1 MPTISNRESVGT
13 RTIQQDVAQLEL
25 VIEWIA
31 ASVLKIY
38 ERNARTHSDRQIA
51 QIAESLK
58 AFGFVVPIICD
69 DQDVIVAG
77 HGRLAAAKRL
87 GMTRVPVI
95 RLRHLD
101 DAKVRA
107 LRLADNKIASLSG
120 WSQELLTLELQ
131 ELSVL
136 DLDFDLEVT
145 GFSSGELDIILDGE
159 TKLDEDPADNV
170 PELEERSVARLGDLW
185 LLGEHRL
192 YCGSALEEASY
203 DRLLG
208 GEKARTAFTDHQ
220 ERSPPSKGRSAVS
233 RA

>member
-1 MPTISNRESVGT
+1 MLTKSNREPVGPRIT
-13 RTIQQDVAQLEL
+13 KKDVAEL
-25 VIEWIA
+25 DIVIEWIA
-31 ASVLKIY
+31 TSVLKIY
-38 ERNARTHSDRQIA
+38 ERNARIHSDRQVG
-51 QIAESLK
+51 QIAESLN

-159 TKLDEDPADNV
+159 TNLDEDPADNV

-208 GEKARTAFTDHQ
+208 GEKR
-220 ERSPPSKGRSAVS
+220 EPCS
-233 RA
+233 RIPLIM